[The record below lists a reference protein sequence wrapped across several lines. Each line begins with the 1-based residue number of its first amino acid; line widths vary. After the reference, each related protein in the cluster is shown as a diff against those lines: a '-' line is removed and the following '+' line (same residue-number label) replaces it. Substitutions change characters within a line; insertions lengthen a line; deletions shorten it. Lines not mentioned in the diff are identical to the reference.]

1 MLTFCPVKFV
11 STVTLNAH
19 ITGVASTIIF
29 FLPENIV
36 NSLEI
41 MLNLADAGLNCPKDI
56 EA

>member
-1 MLTFCPVKFV
+1 MHTSLELLQLYIF
-11 STVTLNAH
+11 
-19 ITGVASTIIF
+19 F

-41 MLNLADAGLNCPKDI
+41 MLNLADAGLNFPKDI

>member
-19 ITGVASTIIF
+19 ITGVASTIF

>member
-11 STVTLNAH
+11 STLNAH